1 MTNSLHIS
9 NLIRNCAETTK
20 SKGFDVSQVGTQVA
34 LFVTEVSEALEL
46 VSSTGDPVTDGYIEK
61 IRRAST
67 NFEAYRKH
75 AKGVHADNS
84 EIANLKEFLEELADT
99 VIRIFSFVGGNGY
112 ADLFITELEHKMT
125 RNQSRPEK
133 HGKNF

>member
-34 LFVTEVSEALEL
+34 LFATEVAEALEL
-46 VSSTGDPVTDGYIEK
+46 VSATGDQVTDGYIDT
-61 IRRAST
+61 IRKAST

-75 AKGVHADNS
+75 AKGIHADAS
-84 EIANLKEFLEELADT
+84 EIVDLEAFLEELADIL
-99 VIRIFSFVGGNGY
+99 IRIFSFAGGNGY
-112 ADLFITELEHKMT
+112 DELFVAALKNKMT